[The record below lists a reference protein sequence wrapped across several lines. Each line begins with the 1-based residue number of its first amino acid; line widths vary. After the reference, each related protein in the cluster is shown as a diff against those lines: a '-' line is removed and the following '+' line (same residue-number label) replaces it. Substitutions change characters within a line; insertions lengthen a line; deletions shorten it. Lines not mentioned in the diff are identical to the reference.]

1 MNLLSPMAL
10 WLGVLVAVP
19 LAVHLLR
26 RRTGARVVFPATRYL
41 ARAEREHSR
50 RLRLRNLLL
59 MAVRLGLV
67 LALAAAAAGPI
78 GSFPLGA
85 GATGAHAPTAVAIVL
100 DNSLSS
106 SLIVDGVSVLDGLRN
121 AVRSAL
127 HRTGAGDRVWL
138 LTVDG
143 DVAAGDRSGIEDA
156 LGRVVPF
163 EGRARL
169 DRAVAR
175 AVALLQSAP
184 IPERVLVILTDGQA
198 STWNGNV
205 SVAGVATTIFA
216 PIIPPI
222 ANRSV
227 VDARAEPARWTPRGA
242 INARIAGAD
251 SVTWRIAL
259 AGRTLA
265 RGTAESEAAVVVT
278 ASPGERGWLAGSV
291 EIAPDELRAD
301 DVRHFGVWIG
311 APPAVSLDRT
321 AGPFIASA
329 LVVLREASRVTS
341 GNGVSI
347 VAAENART
355 RPALIMAPSAPV
367 QLGAANRA
375 LERAGVPWRF
385 GSAVSGPTSVT
396 GDALAGVEVTLRY
409 KLERLPRG
417 TSDTLAFAGTEP
429 WIVAGDGY
437 VLVGSVMDPQHT
449 TLPVRAAFIPWLAD
463 VLTQRLGTAPGG
475 VSAAAPGDRITVP
488 SGADALVAPDGS
500 RVPASALGIDAPRRT
515 GGYRWVSG
523 ETTIGMLVVNADSS
537 ESRLDR
543 LDARGLAS
551 HVQGSR
557 ATVVTDA
564 AGLPSALFVSSS
576 LRELAG
582 PLLVLA
588 LLLVACEAALARDS
602 RRRAAPVT
610 AGGAASTGAQG

>member
-1 MNLLSPMAL
+1 MNFLSPMAL
-10 WLGVLVAVP
+10 WLGALIAVP
-19 LAVHLLR
+19 FAVHLLR
-26 RRTGARVVFPATRYL
+26 RRTGARVDFPATRYL

-67 LALAAAAAGPI
+67 LARAAAAAGPI
-78 GSFPLGA
+78 GSVRLGA
-85 GATGAHAPTAVAIVL
+85 AATGAHAPTAVAIVL

-106 SLIVDGVSVLDGLRN
+106 SLIVNGASVLDGLKS

-127 HRTGAGDRVWL
+127 ESTGPGDRVWL

-156 LGRVVPF
+156 LGRVTPF
-163 EGRARL
+163 EGRAKL
-169 DRAVAR
+169 DRTVAR

-205 SVAGVATTIFA
+205 SSAGVTTTIFA
-216 PIIPPI
+216 PNIPTI

-251 SVTWRIAL
+251 SVTWRMAL

-311 APPAVSLDRT
+311 APPAVSLDPA

-329 LVVLREASRVTS
+329 LAVLREASRVTT
-341 GNGVSI
+341 GRGVSI
-347 VAAENART
+347 VAAENVRT
-355 RPALIMAPSAPV
+355 RPSLIMAPSSPV

-385 GSAVSGPTSVT
+385 GSPVAGSTSVT
-396 GDALAGVEVTLRY
+396 GDALTGVEVTLRY
-409 KLERLPRG
+409 KLERRPGG

-429 WIVAGDGY
+429 WIVGGDGY
-437 VLVGSVMDPQHT
+437 VLVGSVLEPRNT
-449 TLPVRAAFIPWLAD
+449 TLPIRAAFVPWLAD
-463 VLTQRLGTAPGG
+463 VLTQRLSTAPGT
-475 VSAAAPGDRITVP
+475 VSIAAPGDRVTVP
-488 SGADALVAPDGS
+488 GGADALVAPDGS
-500 RVPASALGIDAPRRT
+500 RVPATASAIDAPRRT

-523 ETTIGMLVVNADSS
+523 ETTIGMLAVNADSA

-543 LDARGLAS
+543 LDARSLAS
-551 HVQGSR
+551 RLQGGR
-557 ATVVTDA
+557 ATVVADA
-564 AGLPSALFVSSS
+564 ADLTSALFVTSS

-588 LLLVACEAALARDS
+588 LFLVVCEAALARDS
-602 RRRAAPVT
+602 RRKAAPDA
-610 AGGAASTGAQG
+610 AGVVASTGARG